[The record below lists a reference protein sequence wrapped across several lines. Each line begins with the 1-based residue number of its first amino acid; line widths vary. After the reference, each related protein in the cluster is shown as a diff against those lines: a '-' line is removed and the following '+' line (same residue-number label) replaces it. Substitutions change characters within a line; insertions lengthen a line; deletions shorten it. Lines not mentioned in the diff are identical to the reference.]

1 MSHFNY
7 KKIGFLLVL
16 LILSVPLFGFFIKK
30 EPWKLKLIGHVLP
43 RDSKH
48 IDSSPWGIQIGAL
61 ENKYIE
67 KASEIGVKW
76 TRLNASWGDIEKV
89 KGQFNWEET
98 DKAFNTSLNEGII
111 PFVCLTG
118 SNKLYSAETPK
129 VEGIEKE
136 IYGSSLLPPTK
147 NNLAFKAWLA
157 FVKEV
162 VLRYKEKINYWEIWN
177 EPNHLHYWG
186 AQPDGSEYGLL
197 VRETALVIKANHSGA
212 KIIAGALAGLDPD
225 FTDKFLAHGTSDLVN
240 IITFHNYSELPEDRI
255 YKAVEEWKV
264 IDKYNP
270 GIELWQGECGYPSHS
285 NTRDYRGLSP
295 WGINIQAKWLLR
307 QSFTDIFFCKTT
319 LSNYFKLVH
328 LGGRGEMPQRNHLS
342 SIDSILGFPIKG
354 GSRVKS
360 VGVNEKCI
368 LENPGFN
375 PKPAY
380 FAYQNLCSVFDNR
393 YKTIKLDYKI
403 KIVDQ
408 GNFYGIGD
416 EDDAYPSIPLVSSF
430 KTNTDKYF
438 IAYWL
443 PWHPQEIIKE
453 GKIELKTGFV
463 KFKDPVLID
472 LLNGEVYNMDV
483 SVQNDGTVIFKNI
496 PLADYPYVIVERSE
510 IKIG

>member
-1 MSHFNY
+1 MPLTNY
-7 KKIGFLLVL
+7 KKLSLVL
-16 LILSVPLFGFFIKK
+16 VLVVISGLIFGFIQYQV
-30 EPWKLKLIGHVLP
+30 PWRSKLIGHILP
-43 RDSKH
+43 KDSKQ
-48 IDSSPWGIQIGAL
+48 INSSPWGIQIGTL
-61 ENKYIE
+61 ENEYIE
-67 KASEIGVKW
+67 KASKIGVKW
-76 TRLNASWGDIEKV
+76 TRLNASWGEIEKE
-89 KGQFNWEET
+89 KGKYNWEET
-98 DKAFNTSLNEGII
+98 DKAFATALDKGII
-111 PFVCLTG
+111 PFVCISG
-118 SNKLYSAETPK
+118 SNKLYSGETPK
-129 VEGIEKE
+129 IEGINKE
-136 IYGSSLLPPTK
+136 IYGSSILPPT
-147 NNLAFKAWLA
+147 NNNSALTAWLK

-162 VLRYKEKINYWEIWN
+162 ILRYKGKINYWEIWN
-177 EPNHLHYWG
+177 EPNHPHYWG

-197 VRETALVIKANHSGA
+197 VRETAKVIKANQSDA
-212 KIIAGALAGLDPD
+212 KIIAGALAGLDPE
-225 FTDKFLAHGTSDLVN
+225 FTDKFLANGTSELIS

-255 YKAVEEWKV
+255 YKAIEEWQV

-270 GIELWQGECGYPSHS
+270 AIELWQGECGYPSHS

-307 QSFTDIFFCKTT
+307 QSFTDIYFCKTT

-368 LENPGFN
+368 LDNPGLN
-375 PKPAY
+375 PKPAF
-380 FAYQNLCSVFDNR
+380 FAYQNLCSIFDNR
-393 YKTIKLDYKI
+393 YKPIKLDYKI
-403 KIVDQ
+403 EILDQ

-430 KTNTDKYF
+430 KSKDNNYF

-453 GKIELKTGFV
+453 GMIELKTGSA

-472 LLNGEVYNMDV
+472 LLNGEVYNVEV
-483 SVQNDGTVIFKNI
+483 SIQKDGTVIFHNI
-496 PLADYPYVIVERSE
+496 PLADYPFVIVERSD